1 MSHRFKLYQIIFTLS
16 VFTGFGNTSMAENRH
31 FPGGVHDIYIANIAG
46 IRPEQLQNIAP
57 IVEQSIAA
65 GNYPGAVVLAAHR
78 GKIIYR
84 GVFGNRS
91 ILPTITPMR
100 FNTIFDLASLTKVV
114 ATTPA
119 IMQLVEQ
126 GRINLDATVSKYWP
140 DFANKGKGSITVRQL
155 LTHTSGLPEEVPRSV
170 TETLLHNK
178 VLSELATRTGWFSKR
193 MSRNGEADVL
203 HRIIQ
208 TKLVHQPGSTFVYSD
223 VNFITLAH
231 LVERVSGERI
241 DHYVQRHVFKPLGM
255 NYTTYLPPTSWGN
268 YTAPT
273 ERSEN
278 NLRLGEVH
286 DPTAYSMG
294 GVSGNAGLFGNAY
307 DLGIY
312 AQCLLEG
319 GRLSNAMSGHR
330 GPGYLL
336 GPLTV
341 LKMTTPQTPL
351 DVIDV
356 RGLGWDIDS
365 YHSVRGQL
373 FPIYSYGHTGWT
385 GTSLWVDPL
394 TQTWLVILTSRTH
407 PTPAAV
413 NQLVFDR
420 RLIANVVAASL
431 TDVSMLG
438 VSNTSKGEIHRAYK
452 NGLPY
457 KLGEIQ
463 KYLWQPELA
472 LSDFAWRDK

>member
-1 MSHRFKLYQIIFTLS
+1 MLHRFKLCQIIFA
-16 VFTGFGNTSMAENRH
+16 FTAFAGFNNLALAENRH
-31 FPGGVHDIYIANIAG
+31 FPAGVRDVYIANIAG

-84 GVFGNRS
+84 GVFGSRS
-91 ILPTITPMR
+91 ILPSVTPMR

-126 GRINLDATVSKYWP
+126 GKINLDATVSRYWP
-140 DFANKGKGSITVRQL
+140 DFANKGKGAITVRQL
-155 LTHTSGLPEEVPRSV
+155 LTHTSGLPEEVPKSV

-178 VLSELATRTGWFSKR
+178 ILGELATRTGWFSKK
-193 MSRNGEADVL
+193 MSRTGEADVL

-208 TKLVHQPGSTFVYSD
+208 INLVHPPGSTFVYSD

-241 DHYVQRHVFKPLGM
+241 DRYTQNHVFKPLGM

-286 DPTAYSMG
+286 DPTAYVMG
-294 GVSGNAGLFGNAY
+294 GVSGNAGLFANAY

-319 GRLSNAMSGHR
+319 GRLSNAMSGRR

-341 LKMTTPQTPL
+341 LKMTTPQSPL

-365 YHSVRGQL
+365 YHSIRGQL

-407 PTPAAV
+407 PTPAST
-413 NQLVFDR
+413 NQVVFDR

-438 VSNTSKGEIHRAYK
+438 VSNTSKGEIHRAYTK
-452 NGLPY
+452 GLPY
-457 KLGEIQ
+457 KLGVIQ
-463 KYLWQPELA
+463 QHLQQQQQQLA
-472 LSDFAWRDK
+472 RGY